1 MKARAFPLA
10 AACLLAITSWS
21 AGQEVDLER
30 ESLAE
35 LDGLH
40 VLVEDLS
47 ESAQSGGLT
56 VDALQT
62 YLEMRLRE
70 ARIPV
75 LSKEEWLASQ
85 RQPVLYLSVTT
96 ISIGGGWAYMILL
109 QVRQIACI
117 KGGVE
122 GQGLLALAR
131 GCFLFTTLHRG
142 ALYSTGQPLP
152 DAVRGRLAQLMDELV
167 NDYLAVNP

>member
-30 ESLAE
+30 ESLAG

-47 ESAQSGGLT
+47 ESAQSGRLT

-85 RQPVLYLSVTT
+85 RRAYLYLYVLALSPVA
-96 ISIGGGWAYMILL
+96 GGWAYMILL
-109 QVRQIACI
+109 DVNQVACI
-117 KGGVE
+117 KGGLE
-122 GQGLLALAR
+122 GQKGLLASGGGVLR
-131 GCFLFTTLHRG
+131 
-142 ALYSTGQPLP
+142 
-152 DAVRGRLAQLMDELV
+152 V
-167 NDYLAVNP
+167 